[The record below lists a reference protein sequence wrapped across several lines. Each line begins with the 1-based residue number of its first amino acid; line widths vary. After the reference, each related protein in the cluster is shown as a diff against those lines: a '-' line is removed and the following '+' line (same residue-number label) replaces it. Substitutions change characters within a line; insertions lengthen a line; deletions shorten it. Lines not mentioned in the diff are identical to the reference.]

1 MVDSKRPSTGEHHA
15 HRTQPRPRRDP
26 RRRLRRHP
34 RLVPGQAR
42 LHRRSGMAVRRHAA
56 RLPQQRLCQD
66 RDPRRLHG
74 RAPRHDRLARRQPR
88 RRGVPPLLPE
98 RRRRRRHARRASFP
112 RRRSPRRRH
121 RPRGNRP
128 PPRLPQG
135 QQQQRHRARLAAELT
150 AVRTMRVTPL
160 PLTRNRRLTESG
172 RVKSFSDA
180 VFAITITLLVLE
192 IHRPALEEPELGR
205 RLLERWP
212 DYAAFAVSFVYVGVV
227 WLNHHALFARIRN
240 VDLGLNWINLSI
252 LATTALL
259 PFPTGVI
266 AGAFSEGAS
275 GSREAAVVL
284 YAIVGALMSAAW
296 IPVFPYLA
304 RHPDL
309 LL

>member
-1 MVDSKRPSTGEHHA
+1 M
-15 HRTQPRPRRDP
+15 
-26 RRRLRRHP
+26 
-34 RLVPGQAR
+34 
-42 LHRRSGMAVRRHAA
+42 
-56 RLPQQRLCQD
+56 
-66 RDPRRLHG
+66 
-74 RAPRHDRLARRQPR
+74 
-88 RRGVPPLLPE
+88 
-98 RRRRRRHARRASFP
+98 RAS
-112 RRRSPRRRH
+112 
-121 RPRGNRP
+121 P
-128 PPRLPQG
+128 PP
-135 QQQQRHRARLAAELT
+135 
-150 AVRTMRVTPL
+150 VT
-160 PLTRNRRLTESG
+160 RDRRLTESG
-172 RVKSFSDA
+172 RVEAFSDA

-192 IHRPALEEPELGR
+192 IHRPALDQPGLGS

-212 DYAAFAVSFVYVGVV
+212 DYGAFAVSFVYVGVV

-275 GSREAAVVL
+275 SREAAVVL

-309 LL
+309 LLEPEEAGVFAKQRSRPLVGVGSYLLAAVLGYYVSPWLAVALFVWMIAYHAVTSEGLHANRLAQVFTRSRLFDGVAERRGDTQTSADDEPA